1 MILIVLA
8 SPDMGR
14 RVGFVTSRKVGT
26 AVQRNRA
33 RRLMRESYRR
43 LRALMSET
51 GSHAHYVFVARTRFR
66 EASYPIIFDEMHE
79 LFRRAGV
86 LETTTP

>member
-8 SPDMGR
+8 APDLRR

-43 LRALMSET
+43 LRADMSDA
-51 GSHAHYVFVARTRFR
+51 GKHAHYVFVARTRFR
-66 EASYPIIFDEMHE
+66 EASYTTVFDEMRL
-79 LFRRAGV
+79 LFHRAGV
-86 LETTTP
+86 LETSTI